1 VTKPSDDGA
10 NAGTNAG
17 PKRRGAPPFV
27 KGKSGNPAGKKKGT
41 KHRRTLLLAAMT
53 ADDHAAIVE
62 KIIRQAKRGCR
73 PSQRLIVD
81 RTEPPRRG
89 SPVKFPLPPIKT
101 AGDIVSALAA
111 VAAAMA
117 VGKISTA
124 EALEVA
130 GVIELSR
137 RAIETQEIETGMQE
151 LEGKFK

>member
-1 VTKPSDDGA
+1 VTKPTPEA
-10 NAGTNAG
+10 PKAAPNAV
-17 PKRRGAPPFV
+17 PKRKVGKPFPP
-27 KGKSGNPAGKKKGT
+27 GKSANPAGMKKGT

-53 ADDHAAIVE
+53 ADDHASIVA

-81 RTEPPRRG
+81 RTEPPRHG
-89 SPVKFPLPPIKT
+89 SPVKFPLPEIKT

-117 VGKISTA
+117 AGKISTA

-130 GVIELSR
+130 GVVELSR
-137 RAIETQEIETGMQE
+137 RAIETQEIETRMSE